1 MIKFNLVA
9 ENEEG
14 DILLESSA
22 NATFFDAS
30 GTIETTEGAVEILF
44 GRAFSLIKQVQQ
56 TKQKELDALKETD
69 NNDF

>member
-14 DILLESSA
+14 EVLFESSA
-22 NATFFDAS
+22 NATFFDAN
-30 GTIETTEGAVEILF
+30 GVIEVTEGGVEILF
-44 GRAFSLIKQVQQ
+44 SRAYSLIEQVRK
-56 TKQKELDALKETD
+56 TKQKELDSLKEED